1 MKLNYKPIVVLLFAL
16 AVSICAGSFFE
27 VSMTGDGKQQ
37 LENMLSGLLN
47 AENGGSENVQSTA
60 SFAGCFF
67 RILAKN
73 LVVIAL
79 AYISPVVLI
88 TLPVLPTFMLLR
100 GLSFGF
106 SAAMTLEVTG
116 IRGILYI
123 ITTLLPQNLIQLPV
137 YCALTAFSLQAG
149 AVRIKRAAGRKRNAV
164 QLDAKRYSLIF
175 LTGLGIIT
183 LSCLLEAFL
192 VTSV

>member
-1 MKLNYKPIVVLLFAL
+1 MKLNYKLIVVLLFAL

-47 AENGGSENVQSTA
+47 AENGHSENLQSTA

-67 RILAKN
+67 RIFAKN

-137 YCALTAFSLQAG
+137 YCTLTALSLQAG
-149 AVRIKRAAGRKRNAV
+149 AVRMKQAAGRKRNAM
-164 QLDAKRYSLIF
+164 QLDARRYSLIF
-175 LTGLGIIT
+175 LTGLGIII

>member
-137 YCALTAFSLQAG
+137 YCALTALSLQAG
-149 AVRIKRAAGRKRNAV
+149 AVRIKRTAGKKRNAM
-164 QLDAKRYSLIF
+164 QLDARRYSLIF
-175 LTGLGIIT
+175 LTGLGIII

>member
-27 VSMTGDGKQQ
+27 VSMTGDGKHQ

-137 YCALTAFSLQAG
+137 YCALTALSLQAG
-149 AVRIKRAAGRKRNAV
+149 AVRIKRAAGKKRNAM
-164 QLDAKRYSLIF
+164 QLDARRYSLIF

>member
-88 TLPVLPTFMLLR
+88 TLPVLPTFLLLR
-100 GLSFGF
+100 GLCFGF

-137 YCALTAFSLQAG
+137 YCALTALSLQAG
-149 AVRIKRAAGRKRNAV
+149 AVRIKRAAGRKRNAM
-164 QLDAKRYSLIF
+164 QRDTKR
-175 LTGLGIIT
+175 
-183 LSCLLEAFL
+183 
-192 VTSV
+192 

>member
-1 MKLNYKPIVVLLFAL
+1 MKLYYRLIVVLLFAL

-27 VSMTGDGKQQ
+27 VSMIGEGKHQ

-47 AENGGSENVQSTA
+47 AEKAGGENTQTTV

-67 RILAKN
+67 KIFVKN
-73 LVVIAL
+73 LVIVVL
-79 AYISPVVLI
+79 AYVSPAVLI
-88 TLPVLPTFMLLR
+88 TLPVLPTFLLLR
-100 GLSFGF
+100 GLCFGF

-123 ITTLLPQNLIQLPV
+123 ITALLPQNLIQRPV
-137 YCALTAFSLQAG
+137 YCVLAALSLQAG
-149 AVRIKRAAGRKRNAV
+149 AMRIKRAAGRKRNAV
-164 QLDAKRYSLIF
+164 QMDARRYSLVY
-175 LTGLGIIT
+175 LTGLVIIT

>member
-60 SFAGCFF
+60 LFAGCLF

-137 YCALTAFSLQAG
+137 YCALTALSLQAG
-149 AVRIKRAAGRKRNAV
+149 AVRIKRAAGRKRNAM

>member
-1 MKLNYKPIVVLLFAL
+1 MKLNYRLIVVLLFAM

-47 AENGGSENVQSTA
+47 PEDAGSENTQITA

-67 RILAKN
+67 RIFAKN

-137 YCALTAFSLQAG
+137 YCALTALSLQAG
-149 AVRIKRAAGRKRNAV
+149 AMRIMQAARKKRNAM
-164 QLDAKRYSLIF
+164 QPDARRYSLIF

>member
-1 MKLNYKPIVVLLFAL
+1 MKLNYRLIVVLLFAL

-137 YCALTAFSLQAG
+137 YCALTALSLQAG
-149 AVRIKRAAGRKRNAV
+149 AVRIKRAAGRKRNAM

>member
-1 MKLNYKPIVVLLFAL
+1 MKINYKLGVILLFAL

-27 VSMTGDGKQQ
+27 VSMTGVGKQQ

-47 AENGGSENVQSTA
+47 SETGGGNSGAAA

-67 RILAKN
+67 RIFVKN
-73 LVVIAL
+73 FIVIIL
-79 AYISPVVLI
+79 GFISPVVLV
-88 TLPVLPTFMLLR
+88 TLPVLPSYILLK
-100 GLSFGF
+100 GVSFGF
-106 SAAMTLEVTG
+106 SAAMTLEVAG

-123 ITTLLPQNLIQLPV
+123 LTTLMPQNLIQFPV
-137 YCALTAFSLQAG
+137 YCFLAALTLHESS
-149 AVRIKRAAGRKRNAV
+149 VRIKQTIGHKRKALH
-164 QLDAKRYSLIF
+164 QDARRYSLIF

-183 LSCLLEAFL
+183 LPCLLEALL

>member
-1 MKLNYKPIVVLLFAL
+1 
-16 AVSICAGSFFE
+16 
-27 VSMTGDGKQQ
+27 
-37 LENMLSGLLN
+37 
-47 AENGGSENVQSTA
+47 
-60 SFAGCFF
+60 
-67 RILAKN
+67 
-73 LVVIAL
+73 
-79 AYISPVVLI
+79 
-88 TLPVLPTFMLLR
+88 MLLR

-137 YCALTAFSLQAG
+137 YCALTALSLQAG
-149 AVRIKRAAGRKRNAV
+149 AVRIKRAAGRKRNAM